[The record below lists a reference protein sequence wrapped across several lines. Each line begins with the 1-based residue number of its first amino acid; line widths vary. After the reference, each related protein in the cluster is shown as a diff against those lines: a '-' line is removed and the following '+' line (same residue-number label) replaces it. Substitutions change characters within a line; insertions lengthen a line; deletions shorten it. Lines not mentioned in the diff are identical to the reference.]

1 MLKSGDPGAML
12 ASGQT
17 GAVLAV
23 WKSGDKLTNGN
34 RGAELAGRES
44 REREGGQKEKGR
56 AAEKHREGRQAKMG
70 RTTENMGHRNRK
82 KSAETMGKQTARAGQ
97 TGGQEETNRDLP
109 LISSHRQNRK
119 TTFSSFFLCFFSQKT
134 RERSENPKI

>member
-34 RGAELAGRES
+34 RGAEVSGRES
-44 REREGGQKEKGR
+44 REREGGQKV
-56 AAEKHREGRQAKMG
+56 
-70 RTTENMGHRNRK
+70 
-82 KSAETMGKQTARAGQ
+82 
-97 TGGQEETNRDLP
+97 
-109 LISSHRQNRK
+109 
-119 TTFSSFFLCFFSQKT
+119 
-134 RERSENPKI
+134 

>member
-56 AAEKHREGRQAKMG
+56 AAEKHREGRQAKKG
-70 RTTENMGHRNRK
+70 RTTEKHG
-82 KSAETMGKQTARAGQ
+82 SSEP
-97 TGGQEETNRDLP
+97 QEERGDDGKT
-109 LISSHRQNRK
+109 SSESGADWGSGGDSRTVLA
-119 TTFSSFFLCFFSQKT
+119 TTDDG
-134 RERSENPKI
+134 RPKAPK

>member
-1 MLKSGDPGAML
+1 ML

-17 GAVLAV
+17 EAELAV
-23 WKSGDKLTNGN
+23 WKTGDILTDGN
-34 RGAELAGRES
+34 RGAELAGLES
-44 REREGGQKEKGR
+44 REREEGQKEKGR

-97 TGGQEETNRDLP
+97 TGAGGEATNRDLP
-109 LISSHRQNRK
+109 
-119 TTFSSFFLCFFSQKT
+119 
-134 RERSENPKI
+134 

>member
-97 TGGQEETNRDLP
+97 MGQEEKLLTVTYLRVDP
-109 LISSHRQNRK
+109 S
-119 TTFSSFFLCFFSQKT
+119 
-134 RERSENPKI
+134 PKKKEPRWVCNIH

>member
-1 MLKSGDPGAML
+1 ML

-56 AAEKHREGRQAKMG
+56 AAEKHRLGRQAKMG
-70 RTTENMGHRNRK
+70 RTTEKHG
-82 KSAETMGKQTARAGQ
+82 SSEP
-97 TGGQEETNRDLP
+97 QEERGDDGETNSKSGTDGGR
-109 LISSHRQNRK
+109 R
-119 TTFSSFFLCFFSQKT
+119 
-134 RERSENPKI
+134 RSY

>member
-1 MLKSGDPGAML
+1 MLKSGDPGALL

-119 TTFSSFFLCFFSQKT
+119 TQSWTCSARRRHGGGVFLRRGS
-134 RERSENPKI
+134 

>member
-119 TTFSSFFLCFFSQKT
+119 IQTEIRNTT
-134 RERSENPKI
+134 